1 MEYLQRYYNLVN
13 STYPLDCNKE
23 AHLKGWTIKVCIL
36 KKRTS
41 MEREISPVFPEEITW
56 SAIHLSGL
64 SIPVE
69 GITIKGRLK
78 KQRTLLRPLT
88 VIP

>member
-1 MEYLQRYYNLVN
+1 M
-13 STYPLDCNKE
+13 YPEERK
-23 AHLKGWTIKVCIL
+23 
-36 KKRTS
+36 S
-41 MEREISPVFPEEITW
+41 MEREICPVFPEEAAW

-64 SIPVE
+64 SFPVE
-69 GITIKGRLK
+69 GITVKGRLK